1 MNSRVDSQKIR
12 TGDLEDED
20 WSRLVESVRRVGNT
34 NLVIDDTS
42 GITASELRSK
52 CRKLK
57 LTQGLDLVI
66 IDYLPI
72 NDRFGQTKR

>member
-1 MNSRVDSQKIR
+1 MFSLEMSKQQLVKRILSMNSRVDSQKIR

-42 GITASELRSK
+42 GIRHQSFVRNAVS
-52 CRKLK
+52 
-57 LTQGLDLVI
+57 
-66 IDYLPI
+66 
-72 NDRFGQTKR
+72 